1 MITTVAFDAD
11 DTLVDIVTGVNAGLA
26 AVVAA
31 VGEPSLSV
39 AGFRVDADDCWR
51 RMADQPARLIRE
63 TALRITLDRIGR
75 ADETARLLDLF
86 FEVRFAN
93 SRPFPG
99 VLDTLAK
106 LRSEYQLGYGTNAN
120 SEAARCGLGGLFA
133 FEIYALRD
141 GVPKK
146 PAAGFFEAL
155 LAAAQAGPDEVVYVG
170 DSYDHDVVGAAGAGL
185 RTVWLN
191 RADAPV
197 PGPVRPD
204 AIVADLAQLPA
215 VIAQLKA

>member
-26 AVVAA
+26 AVVAT
-31 VGEPSLSV
+31 VGDPRLSV
-39 AGFRVDADDCWR
+39 AGFRADADECWR
-51 RMADQPARLIRE
+51 QLADQPARLIRE
-63 TALRITLDRIGR
+63 TALRITLDRVGL
-75 ADETARLLDLF
+75 ADQTPGLLDLF

-99 VLDTLAK
+99 VLDVLAK

-120 SEAARCGLGGLFA
+120 SEAALCGLGGWFA
-133 FEIYALRD
+133 FEVYALRG

-146 PAAGFFEAL
+146 PAPAFFEAL
-155 LAAAQAGPDEVVYVG
+155 LDAADARPEEVVYVG

-191 RADAPV
+191 RAGAPV

-204 AIVADLAQLPA
+204 AIVADLADLPA
-215 VIAQLKA
+215 VIAKMPS